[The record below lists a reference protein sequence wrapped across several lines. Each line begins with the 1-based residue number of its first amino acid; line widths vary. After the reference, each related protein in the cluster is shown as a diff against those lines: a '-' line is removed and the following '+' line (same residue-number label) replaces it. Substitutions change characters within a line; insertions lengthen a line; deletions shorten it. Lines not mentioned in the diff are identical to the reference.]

1 MIPGKGAV
9 LAAAAGLALAS
20 CALDY
25 GDGALTPAD
34 QVPQMV
40 FTDLKQTGMKD
51 AKPVYVVES
60 ASSEVFPSQK
70 QLRLKNFRFQEF
82 DAAGQVASTG
92 ESDAAVLNT
101 STNDATL
108 TGRLKVH
115 SSDRGVGLEI
125 QGGPSGALTWA
136 NDDRILRTGL
146 GASVTMTKDDGS
158 QVEARGLILDLNS
171 NTLELTDGVQ
181 GRWQP

>member
-1 MIPGKGAV
+1 MTRGRGIGLSVAV
-9 LAAAAGLALAS
+9 ALALTS

-51 AKPVYVVES
+51 AKPVYLVES
-60 ASSEVFPSQK
+60 ASSEVFPSKK

-82 DAAGQVASTG
+82 DADGKVASTG
-92 ESDAAVLNT
+92 ESDAAVLDT

-125 QGGPSGALTWA
+125 HGGPTGALSWA
-136 NDDRILRTGL
+136 NDDRLLRTGVD
-146 GASVTMTKDDGS
+146 AAVTMTKDDGS
-158 QVEARGLILDLNS
+158 QVQARGLTLDLNS